1 LGAQKIATLPVLNTE
16 GKAVTK
22 ENDFSSFQT
31 GILPK
36 KTFLKVT
43 QFQIWRLLELV
54 NDEKN
59 HPRACSNL
67 SINKMQEK
75 EAKRR

>member
-36 KTFLKVT
+36 KNF
-43 QFQIWRLLELV
+43 
-54 NDEKN
+54 
-59 HPRACSNL
+59 
-67 SINKMQEK
+67 
-75 EAKRR
+75 